1 MNYVEIL
8 LKLNKSKKILFSI
21 FLIFMISGHL
31 MQKYSSKNYEFTF
44 DIFFPT
50 DSFLIFSSKQEVYK
64 NFQSSFL
71 TKLVKKDYTIKKKQ
85 NFTDAYNIST
95 TLTEGNSE
103 YFIKKKKEITDIF
116 KLEKKN
122 LIRWIDNNHDITS
135 ITLNELQE
143 TQKLINLKTQ
153 IKLELMWIELEKK
166 YVVENITE
174 FNNIKFSEEL
184 TLKNNNNYYSIMMV
198 MFIAYLTL
206 YTSYL
211 IVTDDYKKKVKQIRK
226 KIK

>member
-50 DSFLIFSSKQEVYK
+50 DGFLIYSAKQKIYR
-64 NFQSSFL
+64 NFQSSIL
-71 TKLVKKDYTIKKKQ
+71 TKLVKKDYTIKKKP
-85 NFTDAYNIST
+85 NFTDAYNVT
-95 TLTEGNSE
+95 TMLIGSNSVD
-103 YFIKKKKEITDIF
+103 FIKKKKEVTDIF
-116 KLEKKN
+116 QLQKTN
-122 LIRWIDNNHDITS
+122 LIRGITNNYDITN
-135 ITLNELQE
+135 ITLRELPE
-143 TQKLINLKTQ
+143 LGDKLIDLRSQ
-153 IKLELMWIELEKK
+153 VKLELMWIELEKE
-166 YVVENITE
+166 YVFENITE
-174 FNNIKFSEEL
+174 FNNIKFPEGL
-184 TLKNNNNYYSIMMV
+184 TLKNNKNYYAIMMV

-211 IVTDDYKKKVKQIRK
+211 IITDDFKKKVKQIK